1 MLPLPQAK
9 INKKAIRILTE
20 DGRSI
25 IDIEKMSRAGDR
37 LFMHGR
43 LMGQFDTSVYITTDD
58 LFRIIPMV
66 FRPGPLMFLMLSPF
80 YWLRRLFKGKK
91 EREK

>member
-43 LMGQFDTSVYITTDD
+43 LMGQFDTDVYVTVDD
-58 LFRIIPMV
+58 IFRMIPIILK
-66 FRPGPLMFLMLSPF
+66 PGPLSFLLLSPY
-80 YWLRRLFKGKK
+80 YWLRKK
-91 EREK
+91 LRKPAE